1 MGRKKNVSAPLV
13 LEAVSA
19 PRKLVLKE
27 VSYGPSRRVF
37 KMKTFDLWFHD
48 LMFLSKGRLNV
59 ETWEVAMY
67 SSYMVMGGR
76 KYVMEGRV

>member
-1 MGRKKNVSAPLV
+1 
-13 LEAVSA
+13 
-19 PRKLVLKE
+19 
-27 VSYGPSRRVF
+27 
-37 KMKTFDLWFHD
+37 MKTFDLWFHD
-48 LMFLSKGRLNV
+48 LMFVSQGHLNM